1 MEEYKN
7 CYDRNVV
14 IPSRE
19 KTICNIPVFI
29 VDSHNLVLPFWYSY
43 IKTPAILLH
52 VDDHSDMSA
61 GVRTFANA
69 KQEYPYAKI
78 ETLEDYAR
86 ECLGIESFIS
96 VAIADEKIGAVYHII
111 PRRNKIHAYGRVRE
125 DEFIGTPRTC
135 IDRSGRIK
143 WQDDRFLPLFKEI
156 SETQLV
162 EDISKVHHHPIIL
175 DIDLDAFHLAQ
186 VDPINQPYL
195 DRVMQVKRIMEK
207 IPKPTVITVT
217 RSQTPTTY
225 VNPAIVDRIERDCLN
240 MLGELYG

>member
-86 ECLGIESFIS
+86 ECLGI
-96 VAIADEKIGAVYHII
+96 
-111 PRRNKIHAYGRVRE
+111 
-125 DEFIGTPRTC
+125 
-135 IDRSGRIK
+135 
-143 WQDDRFLPLFKEI
+143 
-156 SETQLV
+156 
-162 EDISKVHHHPIIL
+162 
-175 DIDLDAFHLAQ
+175 
-186 VDPINQPYL
+186 
-195 DRVMQVKRIMEK
+195 
-207 IPKPTVITVT
+207 
-217 RSQTPTTY
+217 
-225 VNPAIVDRIERDCLN
+225 
-240 MLGELYG
+240 